1 MKSAAN
7 HSADSGA
14 SAPKEHLSQWRE
26 RFFPVYPHELKKF
39 MPMVVIM
46 FCVLFMYTIV
56 RSIKDTLLVNAPG
69 VDPKMVLSTAKLF
82 IVTPASILFVILYAK
97 MSNKMSQKTLYYTT
111 LFPFVAFF
119 FLFAFIIYP
128 HRFSLHASTE
138 TIEMWR
144 QGWMGRVSPIVGYW
158 TYTLFYTM
166 AELWGNVGTA
176 LLFWQL
182 ANRIN
187 PTSEAKRFYPI
198 YGFWS
203 NLALVSAGLLLK
215 YAEPIMRNW
224 TKVLPS
230 GKKDFSM
237 EVKLLCSAAG
247 IGGVVIAIAY
257 WWMNKY
263 VLSDPKYYQESDVKK
278 KKKKPKMS
286 IGESLAFLMKS
297 RYLGYITILVLAY
310 GVTINLVEISW
321 KSSVKD
327 YFKGDESSY
336 NAFTSNL
343 WIYTGLSTMA
353 LIAFSQNI
361 LRIFGWRIA
370 ASITPI
376 VTLVTGGLFFVFLLF
391 GDMTAGLCE
400 MLFASTPVAVAM
412 WLGLVQNVL
421 TKGAKYSLFDPTK
434 EMAYIPLDEE
444 SKVKGKAAI
453 DVIGGRAGK
462 SGGGVINMVTAVFA
476 HGNTFTA
483 IVGSVMAAITLV
495 WYAAVQ
501 KLAVAYQDKLSENK
515 NDD

>member
-1 MKSAAN
+1 
-7 HSADSGA
+7 
-14 SAPKEHLSQWRE
+14 
-26 RFFPVYPHELKKF
+26 
-39 MPMVVIM
+39 MVVIM
-46 FCVLFMYTIV
+46 FSVLFMYTIV
-56 RSIKDTLLVNAPG
+56 RNLKDTLLVNAPG
-69 VDPKMVLSTAKLF
+69 VDTAIVLSTAKLF

-97 MSNKMSQKTLYYTT
+97 LSNKLSKNMLYYTT

-119 FLFAFIIYP
+119 FLFAFLIYP
-128 HRFSLHASTE
+128 NRAMLHASTE
-138 TIEMWR
+138 TVMAWK
-144 QGWMGRVSPIVGYW
+144 QGWMGRVSPIAGYW
-158 TYTLFYTM
+158 TYSLFFMM

-187 PTSEAKRFYPI
+187 PISEAKRFYPI

-215 YAEPIMRNW
+215 HADPIMKSW
-224 TKVLPS
+224 SKVLPS

-247 IGGVVIAIAY
+247 VGGLLMGATY

-263 VLSDPKYYQESDVKK
+263 VLSDPKYSQEQEGKK
-278 KKKKPKMS
+278 KKSKPKLS
-286 IGESLAFLMKS
+286 IGESLRFLMQS

-310 GVTINLVEISW
+310 GVTINLVEVSW
-321 KSSVKD
+321 KDSVKN
-327 YFKGDESSY
+327 YYESNESSY
-336 NAFTSNL
+336 QSFMGNL
-343 WIYTGLSTMA
+343 YIYTGLTTMV

-361 LRIFGWRIA
+361 LRLFGWRTA

-376 VTLVTGGLFFVFLLF
+376 VSLVTGGLFFTFLLF

-400 MLFASTPVAVAM
+400 VLLGSTPVAVAM
-412 WLGLVQNVL
+412 WLGMAQNCL

-444 SKVKGKAAI
+444 SKIKGKAAI

-462 SGGGVINMVTAVFA
+462 SGGGVVNIAVKKLTVSSGA
-476 HGNTFTA
+476 FTA
-483 IVGSVMAAITLV
+483 SIGIVMSAICVV
-495 WYAAVQ
+495 WYLAVQ
-501 KLAVAYQDKLSENK
+501 KLAKEYRKKVDSQK
-515 NDD
+515 NS